1 MKNDRPWVTMNVAMT
16 ADGKIDTVARQG
28 AAISSPDD
36 WERVDRLRAA
46 SDAVMVG
53 GRTLLGEDPRLTVK
67 SAALREWRRS
77 RGLDEN
83 PAKVG
88 IVSEATLAPSSRFL
102 THGPAR
108 ILVFTTG
115 RTDPAQIARLRAQ
128 GVEVFVMGERR
139 VDLPDVMRSLHKH
152 GIGRVLVEGG
162 GTLNAALLQAGLVDE
177 LFVYVAPLIFGGA
190 DAPTLADGT
199 GLAREQAICLR
210 LESVEEANA
219 GGLVAHYHVLRDDM

>member
-162 GTLNAALLQAGLVDE
+162 GDTECGPLAGRPGGRAVCVRGPPRSSAARMH
-177 LFVYVAPLIFGGA
+177 PRW
-190 DAPTLADGT
+190 PTAQGW
-199 GLAREQAICLR
+199 RESKRSAC
-210 LESVEEANA
+210 
-219 GGLVAHYHVLRDDM
+219 G